1 MRRALLCLLAS
12 CGSSAPPAETPEPSE
27 ERRVWGLLTEAEFA
41 ALHELSD
48 AEVPPLRGHA
58 IELAG
63 SYAYLSLPEGEPPL
77 AALVVIHEWWG
88 LNDHIRHWTDR
99 LAAAGYAAL
108 AVDLYGGRVATT
120 PEEAT
125 QLMQAV
131 DEARGREI
139 VHAAVRFLGEDAR
152 VRASKRGVIGWC
164 FGGAWSL
171 QTGLAEPELD
181 AIVMYYGRV
190 VTDAAQLR
198 ALPGPLLGIFGNQDT
213 AITPAS
219 VDEFERALG
228 EAGVEH
234 RILRYDAP
242 HGFAN
247 PSGARYDR
255 ANAEAAW
262 AEVQAFLARHLR
274 DGGDAKLGNH

>member
-1 MRRALLCLLAS
+1 MKRAFLCLLAC
-12 CGSSAPPAETPEPSE
+12 CGSSPPLADTPEPSE

-48 AEVPPLRGHA
+48 AEVPPLRGQS
-58 IELAG
+58 IDLAG
-63 SYAYLSLPEGEPPL
+63 SSAYLSVPEGEPPYPG
-77 AALVVIHEWWG
+77 LVVVHEWWG
-88 LNDHIRHWTDR
+88 QNDHIRHWTDR

-139 VHAAVRFLGEDAR
+139 VHAAVQFLGEDPR

-171 QTGLAEPELD
+171 QAGIHEPDLD
-181 AIVMYYGRV
+181 AVVMYYGRV
-190 VTDAAQLR
+190 VTDPAQLR
-198 ALPGPLLGIFGNQDT
+198 AIGGPLLGIFGNQDT

-219 VDEFERALG
+219 VDEFERALS

-234 RILRYDAP
+234 RLLRYDAN

-262 AEVQAFLARHLR
+262 AEVQRFLTRHLR
-274 DGGDAKLGNH
+274 EGGDSTP